1 MLQRVW
7 MWDVYSL
14 DRLAVE
20 EKVTSTVVACS
31 LSEGRMNGGGARGGE
46 GEGEGRRE
54 RKFHNYARAQTTT
67 L

>member
-1 MLQRVW
+1 

-54 RKFHNYARAQTTT
+54 RKFHNYA
-67 L
+67 